1 MEITKMKKNMY
12 AIIDTETAG
21 GLYNPL
27 VYDVS
32 VIIFDK
38 KNNEYFRKNWL
49 ISEVWQNETLMNSA
63 YYAWKMPLY
72 KNFETVTV
80 NMFQFIC
87 EFVNILNEYNVTHL
101 LAYNLNFDIKAL
113 NNTSKKYNQCE
124 FIGENLQ
131 NLDVWSMACEL
142 ICNTDKYKNFCE
154 INDYKSEKGN
164 YKTSAEI
171 VYRYMTNNHD
181 FDESHTSMKDCEIE
195 KEIFFKCLKQ
205 KKAYKTGIV
214 YNPWRKI
221 QK

>member
-1 MEITKMKKNMY
+1 MKKNVY
-12 AIIDTETAG
+12 AIIDTETAN
-21 GLYNPL
+21 GLYSPL

-38 KNNEYFRKNWL
+38 QDNEYFRKNWL
-49 ISEVWQNETLMNSA
+49 ISEVWQNSNLMSSA

-72 KNFETVTV
+72 DNFETHVV

-87 EFVNILNEYNVTHL
+87 EFVEIINKYNVTHL

-113 NNTSKKYNQCE
+113 NNTARKYNQCE
-124 FIGENLQ
+124 FLGENLQ
-131 NLDVWSMACEL
+131 NLDVWSMSCEL
-142 ICNTDKYKNFCE
+142 ICNTEKYKNYCK
-154 INDYKSEKGN
+154 NNGYVSEKGN

-171 VYRYMTNNHD
+171 VYRYMTNDDN

-214 YNPWRKI
+214 HNPWRKI

>member
-1 MEITKMKKNMY
+1 MKKNIY
-12 AIIDTETAG
+12 AIIDTETAN
-21 GLYNPL
+21 GLFCPL

-49 ISEVWQNETLMNSA
+49 ISEVWENTELMNSA

-72 KNFETVTV
+72 NEFETSLV

-87 EFVNILNEYNVTHL
+87 EFVNVITEYNVTHL
-101 LAYNLNFDIKAL
+101 LAYNLPFDIKAL

-124 FIGENLQ
+124 FLGENLQ
-131 NLDVWSMACEL
+131 NLDVWSMSCEL
-142 ICNTDKYKNFCE
+142 ICNTNKYKNFCE
-154 INDYKSEKGN
+154 ENNYKSEKGN

-171 VYRYMTNNHD
+171 VYRYITGIKD

-205 KKAYKTGIV
+205 KKPYKTGLV
-214 YNPWRKI
+214 HNPWRKI

>member
-1 MEITKMKKNMY
+1 MKKNIY
-12 AIIDTETAG
+12 AIIDTETAN
-21 GLYNPL
+21 GLFCPL

-49 ISEVWQNETLMNSA
+49 ISEVWENAELMNSA

-72 KNFETVTV
+72 NEFETSLV

-87 EFVNILNEYNVTHL
+87 EFVNVITEYNVTHL
-101 LAYNLNFDIKAL
+101 LAYNLPFDIKAL

-124 FIGENLQ
+124 FLGENLQ
-131 NLDVWSMACEL
+131 NLDVWSMSCEL
-142 ICNTDKYKNFCE
+142 ICNTNKYKNFCE
-154 INDYKSEKGN
+154 ENNYKSEKGN

-171 VYRYMTNNHD
+171 VYRYITGIKD

-205 KKAYKTGIV
+205 KKAYKTGLV
-214 YNPWRKI
+214 HNPWRKI

>member
-1 MEITKMKKNMY
+1 MKKNIY
-12 AIIDTETAG
+12 AIIDTETAN
-21 GLYNPL
+21 GLFCPL

-49 ISEVWQNETLMNSA
+49 ISEVWENTELMNSA

-72 KNFETVTV
+72 NEFETNLV

-87 EFVNILNEYNVTHL
+87 EFVNVITEYNVTHL
-101 LAYNLNFDIKAL
+101 LAYNLPFDIKAL

-124 FIGENLQ
+124 FLGENLQ
-131 NLDVWSMACEL
+131 NLDVWSMSCEL
-142 ICNTDKYKNFCE
+142 ICNTNKYKNFCE
-154 INDYKSEKGN
+154 ENNYKSEKGN

-171 VYRYMTNNHD
+171 VYRYITGIKD

-205 KKAYKTGIV
+205 KKAYKTGLV

>member
-1 MEITKMKKNMY
+1 MRKKNMKNIY
-12 AIIDTETAG
+12 AIIDTETAN

-38 KNNEYFRKNWL
+38 QNKEYFRKNWL

-72 KNFETVTV
+72 ENFETETV

-87 EFVNILNEYNVTHL
+87 EFVNIISEYNVTHL

-124 FIGENLQ
+124 FIGENLE

-142 ICNTDKYKNFCE
+142 ICNTNKYKKFCE
-154 INDYKSEKGN
+154 ENNYKSEKGN

-171 VYRYMTNNHD
+171 VYRYMTNNYD

-205 KKAYKTGIV
+205 KKGYKKGIV

>member
-1 MEITKMKKNMY
+1 MKKNIY
-12 AIIDTETAG
+12 AIIDTETAN

-32 VIIFDK
+32 VVIFDK
-38 KNNEYFRKNWL
+38 KNKEYFRKNWL
-49 ISEVWQNETLMNSA
+49 ISEVWKNESLMNSA

-72 KNFETVTV
+72 DNFETKTV

-87 EFVNILNEYNVTHL
+87 EFVNIISEYNVTHL

-124 FIGENLQ
+124 FIGENLE

-142 ICNTDKYKNFCE
+142 ICNTNKYKNFCE
-154 INDYKSEKGN
+154 ENNYKSEKGN

-205 KKAYKTGIV
+205 KKGYKKGIV
-214 YNPWRKI
+214 HNPWRKI